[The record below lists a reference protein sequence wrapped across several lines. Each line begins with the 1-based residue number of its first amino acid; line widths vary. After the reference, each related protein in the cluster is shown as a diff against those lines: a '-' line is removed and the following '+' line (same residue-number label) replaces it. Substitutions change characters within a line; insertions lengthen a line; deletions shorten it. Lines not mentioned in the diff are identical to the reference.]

1 MARQV
6 IPLNRLAE
14 MLAGRTDISYDEAR
28 QFILQYFEAIS
39 YGLVSGSEV
48 TIKGL
53 GSFVRTSDAEAPVTF
68 VPDEKLAKIL
78 NAPFEAFAPVP
89 IQDGIE
95 VPDDCNTI
103 QDGTPN
109 DTKQLESQPNEP
121 DFGHVVEPVE
131 TNGIQYTAKKTA
143 QSNEPEVA
151 SLDEDTTNTV
161 ASTKQFDVN
170 ASTEVPAD
178 TDDDNVLAMQTQ
190 DELTEETD
198 DEDATDDNQGDDTE
212 EQAEVYILP
221 RRRCRILLWC
231 ALSLTMGVIGGIAIG
246 YYFHDNIAKYV
257 ACDNQ
262 SECTPVPMKQAI
274 KRDSVPVVN
283 TDKADSA
290 EIRTQKPVKPEE
302 PVANKPEPRYDV
314 VTSHQFLTTLAG
326 KYYGVK
332 DYWVYI
338 YEANKAHLHHPD
350 RIKPGTRILI
360 PEISEYLSDPAPS
373 EANIKQARNLAA
385 QIYARYK

>member
-14 MLAGRTDISYDEAR
+14 LLSGRTGISYDEAR
-28 QFILQYFEAIS
+28 QFIQQYFEAIS
-39 YGLVSGSEV
+39 YGLVSGNEV
-48 TIKGL
+48 SIKGL
-53 GSFVRTSDAEAPVTF
+53 GSFARTSDADAPVTF
-68 VPDEKLAKIL
+68 VPDDKLAKIL
-78 NAPFEAFAPVP
+78 NAPFEAFAPIP
-89 IQDGIE
+89 IQDGIVIPGE
-95 VPDDCNTI
+95 SDTI
-103 QDGTPN
+103 QNGTPN
-109 DTKQLESQPNEP
+109 DTKQPESQPNEP
-121 DFGHVVEPVE
+121 DFGHVVEPLE
-131 TNGIQYTAKKTA
+131 ATEQDSATETA
-143 QSNEPEVA
+143 QSNELEVA

-161 ASTKQFDVN
+161 ASTEQFDVN

-178 TDDDNVLAMQTQ
+178 TDDDNVAMQTQ

-246 YYFHDNIAKYV
+246 YYFHDNIARFIN
-257 ACDNQ
+257 CDNQ
-262 SECTPVPMKQAI
+262 SECTLVPTKQATE
-274 KRDSVPVVN
+274 RDSVTIVN
-283 TDKADSA
+283 DKADSA